1 MIERFKLSKQEFD
14 LFEISGNSLGDL
26 IILVPRFGDYMPHSI
41 GSEAKIRATRQV
53 LHQILVPMKVSFK
66 LKSYPNKEQG
76 AVGKLYVRVRDNGT
90 DSLIKTL
97 LMVVPEYWDGKI
109 PGYKP
114 NTPIEVMSKKGV
126 AEFNKMLKQLI
137 HCIESCASTST
148 NKADYE
154 LVIDT
159 FFKSYDEKEIKTETQ
174 TMRAHRLADKANE
187 RIKEKEYRPLPTIID
202 YFERYLSEN
211 QFNSWH
217 NQALTSVMHKLE
229 RYEAWQGFL
238 AEQEDFHLYLED
250 FTFEEMERY
259 HEYLSHEYEYRDAYP
274 EFYDQFHLVKSIDI
288 RPLSKNAI
296 HTGITRLEMFL
307 NWCVKQGYLTDLSFR
322 RFRCDGEV
330 YGVPYY
336 LTIEERDYIMDFD
349 LSQYPRL
356 ELHRDKFVFQ
366 CMIGCRCDDL
376 DHMTWDC
383 IHGDFIEFIPHKNLL
398 NGHAEV
404 VRFPMTDKMRII
416 LERQD
421 PNCAT
426 FFFPYCQETYRVDI
440 KDVLRKTGINRKV
453 TILDP
458 QTRKGIQRPICEV
471 AASHL
476 ARRTFIA
483 NLYNKV
489 KDQSLISSLTGHVD
503 ESKAFARYRAISD
516 DTKKS
521 VIGLME

>member
-1 MIERFKLSKQEFD
+1 MTVRFKLYKRECT
-14 LFEISGNSLGDL
+14 LFWISGNIFGDL
-26 IILVPRFGDYMPHSI
+26 TNLVPRFGDFGPQIMVPD
-41 GSEAKIRATRQV
+41 AKIGASRHV

-66 LKSYPNKEQG
+66 LKSNPNKEQG

-114 NTPIEVMSKKGV
+114 NTPAEVMSKKGV
-126 AEFNKMLKQLI
+126 VEFNKKLKQLI
-137 HCIESCASTST
+137 HCIESCANTRT

-154 LVIDT
+154 FVIDT
-159 FFKSYDEKEIKTETQ
+159 FFKTYDESEGMGETQ
-174 TMRAHRLADKANE
+174 IIRARRLADKAKE
-187 RIKEKEYRPLPTIID
+187 CIKSKDEHHNPTVID

-274 EFYDQFHLVKSIDI
+274 EFYEQFHLMKPIDI

-296 HTGITRLEMFL
+296 HTGITRLNMFL
-307 NWCVKQGYLTDLSFR
+307 NWCVKRGYLTDLSFR
-322 RFRCDGEV
+322 RFRCDSEV

-366 CMIGCRCDDL
+366 CMLGCRCDDL
-376 DHMTWDC
+376 DHLTWDC

-421 PNCAT
+421 PNCET
-426 FFFPYCQETYRVDI
+426 FFFPYCQDTYRVDI
-440 KDVLRKTGINRKV
+440 KEVLRKAGINRKV

-458 QTRKGIQRPICEV
+458 QTRKGVQRPICDV

-503 ESKAFARYRAISD
+503 DSKAFARYRAIGD

-521 VIGLME
+521 VIDLME